1 MSLQWKRWQSPLTP
15 TCDRSDRSKLK
26 TRMELAERTAG
37 LVSRDEFAK
46 RRLSLEQE
54 AKAATDQHIAPRRRI
69 KQRLAT
75 RKERARA
82 PTLSFAEEDDDDQP
96 PAETTKRLRKDPA
109 AETSFL
115 PDRARD
121 DALARRRQ
129 ELSVQ
134 YEQEQEAR
142 RAEPFEVPYSFWDGR
157 PQKYAVTVRKGT
169 TVERFLSACCDTTPE
184 LRKCSAVDLILVKDD
199 LIIPQSATFLELIV
213 SGARGKAGPL
223 FSDEP
228 SELLSAG
235 HLAKVMERRLYDRE
249 RRRGR
254 VPYKFFEPLPPSEY
268 LSKSEALLK

>member
-1 MSLQWKRWQSPLTP
+1 M
-15 TCDRSDRSKLK
+15 
-26 TRMELAERTAG
+26 
-37 LVSRDEFAK
+37 
-46 RRLSLEQE
+46 
-54 AKAATDQHIAPRRRI
+54 
-69 KQRLAT
+69 
-75 RKERARA
+75 
-82 PTLSFAEEDDDDQP
+82 
-96 PAETTKRLRKDPA
+96 
-109 AETSFL
+109 
-115 PDRARD
+115 
-121 DALARRRQ
+121 
-129 ELSVQ
+129 Q
-134 YEQEQEAR
+134 YDQEQEAR

-249 RRRGR
+249 RKRGR

-268 LSKSEALLK
+268 LSKPDEAA

>member
-1 MSLQWKRWQSPLTP
+1 MVVREE
-15 TCDRSDRSKLK
+15 KL
-26 TRMELAERTAG
+26 ELAERTAG

-46 RRLSLEQE
+46 RRHSLEQE
-54 AKAATDQHIAPRRRI
+54 AKAAADQHIASGRGQ

-75 RKERARA
+75 RKQRARA
-82 PTLSFAEEDDDDQP
+82 PTLSFAENDDTEQP
-96 PAETTKRLRKDPA
+96 PTEPPKRKLRKDPA

-115 PDRARD
+115 PDRARE

-129 ELSVQ
+129 FLGAQ
-134 YEQEQEAR
+134 YEKEQEAR

-228 SELLSAG
+228 SEMLSAG

-268 LSKSEALLK
+268 LSKLEAA